1 MTNELGDGAT
11 EEREGID
18 PFEIASGDESA
29 SNDDGDELPDEAL
42 DELAAIAEV
51 DVSAQADEL
60 ATARRELDV
69 QRREARAA
77 VERYRDAVLAA
88 EPDLP
93 PELVHGET
101 LEELE
106 ASLSAARAAVAQI
119 RDRLTGDEEGGG
131 FPVGAPAR
139 GGSSSAVMTAEEKI
153 KFGLE
158 QQARSR

>member
-1 MTNELGDGAT
+1 MSNEPGDGAT
-11 EEREGID
+11 DEVQGID
-18 PFEIASGDESA
+18 QPGGAVDDESVI
-29 SNDDGDELPDEAL
+29 NDDGRELPGETL
-42 DELAAIAEV
+42 DELAAVAEA
-51 DVSAQADEL
+51 DVGAQADEL

-69 QRREARAA
+69 QRRETRAA
-77 VERYRDAVLAA
+77 VERYREAGLAA
-88 EPDLP
+88 EPDRP

-106 ASLSAARAAVAQI
+106 SSLSGARAAVAQI
-119 RDRLTGDEEGGG
+119 RDRLTADEEGGG

-139 GGSSSAVMTAEEKI
+139 AGSSAAVMTAEEKI